1 MTLPRPVVSQP
12 LRTALLPAAP
22 GPALPD
28 WRRDLLLAVLGLAL
42 LLAWDFSGLDLPVL
56 RLFGSAQGFPWR
68 GHWLTRDV
76 LHEGGRLLAWAVFV
90 GLGLDLRFA
99 LLRGPSRR
107 ERRYGLAATL
117 ACLVAIP
124 TLKRFSA
131 TSCPWDLAEFGGRAD
146 YVSHWAPGLSDGGPG
161 HCFPSGHAV
170 AAFAFL
176 SPYFLLRGHR
186 PVAARRWLIGVL
198 LVGSAFGAA
207 QLARGAHPPSH
218 TLWSAWLCWVI
229 CATLAAVAARR
240 PCRNQARR
248 HAGTPPDGSP

>member
-1 MTLPRPVVSQP
+1 MSQSLPPVALAGAASAQP
-12 LRTALLPAAP
+12 PH
-22 GPALPD
+22 
-28 WRRDLLLAVLGLAL
+28 WRRDLTLAALGLVL
-42 LLAWDFSGLDLPVL
+42 LLAWDFSGLDLAVL
-56 RLFGSAQGFPWR
+56 RLFGNAQGFAWR
-68 GHWLTRDV
+68 SHWLTRDV
-76 LHEGGRLLAWAVFV
+76 LHEGGRLLAWLAFFV
-90 GLGLDLRFA
+90 LCLDLRFTF
-99 LLRGPSRR
+99 LSGPSRR
-107 ERRYGLAATL
+107 ERAWGVAATL

-146 YVSHWAPGLSDGGPG
+146 YVSHWAMGLSDGGPG

-176 SPYFLLRGHR
+176 SPYFLLRAHR

-198 LVGSAFGAA
+198 LVGAAFGAA

-229 CATLAAVAARR
+229 CAGMAAWTARPR
-240 PCRNQARR
+240 
-248 HAGTPPDGSP
+248 